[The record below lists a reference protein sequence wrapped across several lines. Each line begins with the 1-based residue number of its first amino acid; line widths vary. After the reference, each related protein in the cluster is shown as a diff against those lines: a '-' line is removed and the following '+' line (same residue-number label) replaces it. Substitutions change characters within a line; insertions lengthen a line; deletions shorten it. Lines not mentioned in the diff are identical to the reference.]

1 MIAATL
7 TGPSYFAPSYDESS
21 IELFENL
28 DEAVDA
34 LFDRYSS
41 NGSRPCTVRTL
52 DGRTEEAYFPAFGE
66 ESKFTCY
73 KIVTNPVTEA
83 LSELFR
89 EETVGE
95 VLSAVHGGWWDYTVE
110 LRRPHGDLLSAI
122 VEKAGL

>member
-7 TGPSYFAPSYDESS
+7 TGPHHFAPNYDESS

-34 LFDRYSS
+34 LFERYSS
-41 NGSRPCTVRTL
+41 NGSRQCTVRTL
-52 DGRTEEAYFPAFGE
+52 DGRTEETYFPAFGE

-73 KIVTNPVTEA
+73 KITTEQPD
-83 LSELFR
+83 
-89 EETVGE
+89 TDE